1 MVPLTSFSLDF
12 SAKSLKGFYFICF
25 FESHVTHWSLSPLFH
40 AYYALFVVI
49 VVIVFFLFFSFF
61 FFFFF
66 WLNTYFALSNFQL
79 LLFFGQLLRWASVN
93 S

>member
-61 FFFFF
+61 FFFF
-66 WLNTYFALSNFQL
+66 
-79 LLFFGQLLRWASVN
+79 G
-93 S
+93 